1 MRKLTVTVTMPV
13 TLEIDVEDNASDAQL
28 LVKILEHASEI
39 DPRDHDGFV
48 IQEVLDSRENN
59 SNIIMRILDVQDE
72 IEAEELEEKHK
83 NNYYYHDIESLF

>member
-1 MRKLTVTVTMPV
+1 MRKLTVTITMPV
-13 TLEIDVEDNASDAQL
+13 TLEIDVEDNANDAQL

-59 SNIIMRILDVQDE
+59 SNIIMRILDVQDQ

>member
-13 TLEIDVEDNASDAQL
+13 TLEIDVEDNANDAQL

-59 SNIIMRILDVQDE
+59 SNIIMRILDVQDQ
-72 IEAEELEEKHK
+72 IEQEELEESNK
-83 NNYYYHDIESLF
+83 NNYYNYENF